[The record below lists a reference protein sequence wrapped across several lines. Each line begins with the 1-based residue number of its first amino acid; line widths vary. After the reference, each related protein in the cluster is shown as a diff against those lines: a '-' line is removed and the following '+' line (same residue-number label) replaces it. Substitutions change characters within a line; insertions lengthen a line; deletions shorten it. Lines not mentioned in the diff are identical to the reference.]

1 MLFNPFIVT
10 EIGFRLSYLAVIGII
25 YLQPKISS
33 WFVFKN
39 KLLQGAWTITAVS
52 IAAQIATFPI
62 GLYYFHQFPN
72 LFLVSNL
79 VVIPMGNLALF
90 LGTGLFMLS
99 WIPYVSFAIGWVM
112 AKMIWLLNEAIFL
125 VEKVPYSLIEGISI
139 TMLQMFVVYAVIL
152 ALCWFVETKRSRA
165 FLAALSFTLLLSALF
180 AFDYYEDRHKNQLVV
195 YKVKGKNALALISN
209 GKVLHDFDE
218 GLLNNKSSM
227 LFHVRHHWW
236 ELGVSEEKKADEISE
251 ELPFGKLFSFSGK
264 RILVVENGIEKQ
276 EVAMADKLS
285 VDYVILSNNAR
296 VYVSNLQ
303 KVVSFSHLIF
313 DSSNKP
319 WRVGYWKKDCQK
331 LNVWYWDV
339 HEKGAFVAEL

>member
-1 MLFNPFIVT
+1 
-10 EIGFRLSYLAVIGII
+10 
-25 YLQPKISS
+25 
-33 WFVFKN
+33 
-39 KLLQGAWTITAVS
+39 
-52 IAAQIATFPI
+52 
-62 GLYYFHQFPN
+62 
-72 LFLVSNL
+72 
-79 VVIPMGNLALF
+79 
-90 LGTGLFMLS
+90 
-99 WIPYVSFAIGWVM
+99 
-112 AKMIWLLNEAIFL
+112 
-125 VEKVPYSLIEGISI
+125 
-139 TMLQMFVVYAVIL
+139 MLQMFVVYAVIL